1 MTARST
7 IDYGVDLGTTNS
19 VVAVMER
26 IGPRILPGA
35 DNHVTTPSAV
45 HITSNGQV
53 LIGTGAKAR
62 ANDDPD
68 NTATRWKRTMG
79 KGKGAAK
86 KFTLSG
92 RSMQPEELSAEI
104 LKSLRDTIRERRGEE
119 PREIVIT
126 IPAGFNSQQSKATE
140 KAAAMAGFAE
150 TILLQ
155 EPIAAALAYGAD
167 KLEDS
172 ATWLVYDFGGGT
184 FDASVIYLEDGI
196 PTVVGHAGDNFLGGT
211 DIDRDL
217 VSAQLRPAL
226 TAAADLPEHNPD
238 SGYWQALD
246 ARLVEEAESAKII
259 ICRTKA
265 STKISIDNICKD
277 VNGDP
282 VDFTFTLTPEQLIDA
297 TKPYAAQTIEF
308 CKRCLGDAK
317 VKTSNVDRVLMVGG
331 TSMNPWVRE
340 AIETEFRCPL
350 EISIDPMTVVAEGA
364 AIFASTLNRKLGA
377 SDQTA
382 GQFALEATSLL
393 TADFSPVDF
402 AAKVLPPADQDL
414 PEGLTLE
421 LTDDRNQWSSG
432 RIPVGKNGT
441 VRTEL
446 RLEED
451 LGALFRVQL
460 NSSDGV
466 RLDCVP
472 EEIGVRWGIGS
483 QIDPPLAYHIG
494 VGLRSGELLPIL
506 KKGSALPSRGR
517 GVVRTVDA
525 LKQGD
530 TENPLK
536 IPLYEGTNLL
546 RSTRNAHLVT
556 IEVDGKVIPRD
567 IPPRTEVEVIL
578 HCDAKARALSAQ
590 VFFPTV
596 DELLVEASV
605 QMDERVPDAE
615 HLRAQLNAEERR
627 ITALRLRVEEIG
639 EETLLQGL
647 KDVEAKDSAQ
657 QIRRQ
662 LDERRDADGLVTAED
677 QIRRYAGDLD
687 EIEDELEYPSLLADI
702 EEWFGYADQMFERQ
716 VEISAQDAIYTL
728 RREVKAAR
736 EERSLIKL
744 RQRLAEIKRTVQRMR
759 ESDVEW
765 WLAVQHHMEDNL
777 LAFEDQDMSLMLYRQ
792 ADEARKRNDF
802 DAMKAALRQLIDLLP
817 QNVALDL
824 GAGSGTQTT
833 SVNL

>member
-1 MTARST
+1 MTPRST
-7 IDYGVDLGTTNS
+7 IDYGIDLGTTNS

-26 IGPRILPGA
+26 RGPRILPGA

-92 RSMQPEELSAEI
+92 RIMQPEELSAEI

-119 PREIVIT
+119 PREVVIT
-126 IPAGFNSQQSKATE
+126 VPAGFNTQQSKATQQ
-140 KAAAMAGFAE
+140 AAAMAGFDE

-217 VSAQLRPAL
+217 VSTELRPAL
-226 TAAADLPEHNPD
+226 RTLAELPEHNPD

-246 ARLVEEAESAKII
+246 SKLVEQAESAKIV
-259 ICRTKA
+259 ICRTQQ
-265 STKISIDNICKD
+265 SSKISVDNICKD

-282 VDFTFTLTPEQLIDA
+282 VDFTFTLTPDHLIAA
-297 TKPYAAQTIEF
+297 TKPYSLQTIEF
-308 CKRCLGDAK
+308 CKTCLKDAK
-317 VKTSNVDRVLMVGG
+317 VKIEGIDRVLMVGG

-340 AIETEFRCPL
+340 AIEAEFDCPL

-364 AIFASTLNRKLGA
+364 AIFASTLNRKLSSKDL
-377 SDQTA
+377 SD
-382 GQFALEATSLL
+382 GQFALDVKSLL

-402 AAKVLPPADQDL
+402 AAKLRPPDKQELPK
-414 PEGLTLE
+414 GLTLE
-421 LTDDRNQWSSG
+421 FTDEQNEWSSG
-432 RIPVGKNGT
+432 RVPVNANGNI
-441 VRTEL
+441 RTTL

-451 LGALFRVQL
+451 EGTTFRVQL

-466 RLDCVP
+466 RLDCAPDQIV
-472 EEIGVRWGIGS
+472 VRWGAGS
-483 QIDPPLAYHIG
+483 PIDPPLAFHIG

-506 KKGSALPSRGR
+506 KKGSALPARGR
-517 GVVRTVDA
+517 GVVRTVETLKKGDA
-525 LKQGD
+525 D
-530 TENPLK
+530 NPLK

-556 IEVDGKVIPRD
+556 IEVNGKAIPRD

-578 HCDAKARALSAQ
+578 HCDAKSRALSAQ

-605 QMDERVPDAE
+605 QMDERVPDIDY
-615 HLRAQLNAEERR
+615 LRTLLNAEERR
-627 ITALRLRVEEIG
+627 ITQLRERVEEIG
-639 EETLLQGL
+639 EPDLLTGL
-647 KDVEAKDSAQ
+647 KDVEAKDNAQ

-677 QIRRYAGDLD
+677 QIRRYATDLD
-687 EIEDELEYPSLLADI
+687 EIEDELEYPSLVADI
-702 EEWFGYADQMFERQ
+702 EEWLELADQMFERQ
-716 VEISAQDAIYTL
+716 VEISAQDAVYTL
-728 RREVKAAR
+728 RREVKTAR

-765 WLAVQHHMEDNL
+765 WLAVQNHMEDNL
-777 LAFEDQDMSLMLYRQ
+777 LAFEDQDMTLMLFRQ
-792 ADEARKRNDF
+792 SEEARKNNDF
-802 DAMKAALRQLIDLLP
+802 DALKAALRQLIDHLP
-817 QNVALDL
+817 QNASMDL
-824 GAGSGTQTT
+824 NVGSNAQTT
-833 SVNL
+833 GVNL